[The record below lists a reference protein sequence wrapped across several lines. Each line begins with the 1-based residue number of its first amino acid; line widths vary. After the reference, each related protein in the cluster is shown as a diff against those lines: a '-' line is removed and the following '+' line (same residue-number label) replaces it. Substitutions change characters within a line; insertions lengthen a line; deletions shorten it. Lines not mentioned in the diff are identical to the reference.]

1 MENVELWVLGVIAIY
16 HMVLGIIAK
25 IGELTKREIFDEN
38 HFVYKIADF
47 LEKIADFFNGNN
59 KHKND

>member
-1 MENVELWVLGVIAIY
+1 MENVEFWVLGVIAIY

-25 IGELTKREIFDEN
+25 ASELTKREIFDKD
-38 HFVYKIADF
+38 HFVYKVADF

-59 KHKND
+59 KHKDD